1 MSEKREQLLS
11 LVERDIQ
18 QDCADYL
25 GLRSLMQE
33 LYGHLMARDCVRIDL
48 VNQQIEVLVDAVRQ
62 RAERRSKTLQA
73 FRLEPDVAGMRSLL
87 GNYAPP
93 RGQHLQQSWQQLGQ
107 LVGQCQRLNERN
119 GQLLAMH
126 NDILSQLLAGESEA
140 GLYGRLGY

>member
-1 MSEKREQLLS
+1 MNEKREQLLT
-11 LVERDIQ
+11 LAERDIL

-25 GLRSLMQE
+25 GLRGLMQE
-33 LYGHLMARDCVRIDL
+33 LYGHLMTRDCVHIDL
-48 VNQQIEVLVDAVRQ
+48 INHQIDDLVEAVRQ
-62 RAERRSKTLQA
+62 RAERRAKTLQA
-73 FRLEPDVAGMRSLL
+73 FRLEADAEGMQCLL
-87 GNYAPP
+87 DSYPP
-93 RGQHLQQSWQQLGQ
+93 ARRGHLQQSWQQLGQ